1 MHSYVSG
8 APGRARQLR
17 WATHRALLP
26 IVRLLGGHGTVVLP
40 CAKVHT
46 PREWAGPG
54 INNVHGGPEQMFSA
68 FTKLRNPLRLA
79 LSGLFALLLAGCQMA
94 GPNLGTGPRISG
106 ETVEVAMLLPL
117 SSPQGGDAIIARSL
131 ENAAR
136 LAATEQTGVTINL
149 RIYNTDGSPAT
160 AATVARQAVQ
170 EGADVILGPL
180 RSESAAAVGVAV
192 ANSGISV
199 LSFSNNADV
208 AGGNVFVLGNT
219 FSNTANRLVG
229 HAARRGA
236 GNIVV
241 VHAANLAGEV
251 AVDAVRGAA
260 ARSGATVAATVPY
273 EFSQSGV
280 INAVTLVVEAVR
292 ANGATGVL
300 LTSDSAGALPFFAQL
315 LPENGLDIETVR
327 VMGLTRWD
335 TPPQTL
341 EFAGL
346 QGGWFTVPDQA
357 ALAGFEGR
365 YAAAYGSAPHTL
377 AALAYDGVRAIAETV
392 ATTGRAGGV
401 DLTASPGFQGAGGV
415 FRLLPDGTNQRAL
428 AIAQITESQVAI
440 IDPAPRR
447 FGGPGL

>member
-1 MHSYVSG
+1 MV
-8 APGRARQLR
+8 
-17 WATHRALLP
+17 
-26 IVRLLGGHGTVVLP
+26 
-40 CAKVHT
+40 
-46 PREWAGPG
+46 
-54 INNVHGGPEQMFSA
+54 SA
-68 FTKLRNPLRLA
+68 FSTLRNTRRAVLV
-79 LSGLFALLLAGCQMA
+79 GLTAIVLAGCQMA
-94 GPNLGTGPRISG
+94 GPNLRSGPSISG

-136 LAATEQTGVTINL
+136 LAATEQTGVTINI
-149 RIYNTDGSPAT
+149 RTYNTDGNPAT

-192 ANSGISV
+192 ANSGVAV
-199 LSFSNNADV
+199 LSFSNNAEV

-219 FSNTANRLVG
+219 FANTANRIVS
-229 HAARRGA
+229 HAARQGA
-236 GNIVV
+236 GHIVV
-241 VHAANLAGEV
+241 VHASNLAGEV
-251 AVDAVRGAA
+251 ARDAVRGAA
-260 ARSGATVAATVPY
+260 ARSGASVAATIPY
-273 EFSQSGV
+273 EFSQTGV
-280 INAVTLVVEAVR
+280 INAVPQVVQAVR
-292 ANGATGVL
+292 DSGANAVL

-315 LPENGLDIETVR
+315 LPENGLDLETVR

-365 YAAAYGSAPHTL
+365 YAASYGSPPHTL
-377 AALAYDGVRAIAETV
+377 ASLGYDGIRAVAETV
-392 ATTGRAGGV
+392 ATTGRVGGA

-415 FRLLPDGTNQRAL
+415 FRLLPNGTNQRAL
-428 AIAQITESQVAI
+428 AIAQVTENQVAI